1 MTTAFIAKQT
11 SLTKL
16 WLHDS
21 DLSATAVED
30 ILKALI
36 VSQGEKGLLSLFLG
50 KCQFKAYTCA
60 VLAAYIDC
68 NLNLEFL
75 KTTNSGAN
83 GAKSNI
89 IVEVTD
95 KEVII
100 RERAS
105 NSIIATL

>member
-1 MTTAFIAKQT
+1 MTTAFIVKQT
-11 SLTKL
+11 NLQKL

-21 DLSATAVED
+21 DLSATAVEE

-50 KCQFKAYTCA
+50 KCEFKEYTCA

-75 KTTNSGAN
+75 KTSNSGAN

-89 IVEVTD
+89 IIEVTA
-95 KEVII
+95 KQVII
-100 RERAS
+100 R
-105 NSIIATL
+105 